1 MKIEI
6 FFVYPMSGIIN
17 KESNLFRIVD
27 NHLKESLVIYLME
40 QDSKYN
46 IYIINTMTGIINK
59 LLTGKDLR
67 EVDKFNNLFIKSKDE
82 IESYGDLETIEKYI
96 LKLFN
101 V

>member
-82 IESYGDLETIEKYI
+82 IESYEDLETIEKYI

>member
-82 IESYGDLETIEKYI
+82 IESYEDLEIIEKYI